1 MKSNHKRI
9 LGGAAVIAGL
19 AIVGGAFLLS
29 GDDDSSTDAPASQAE
44 TTTAEASASP
54 PDSGCTMQVESVV
67 YTLDPLVAQQFAALG
82 LNFDSIWP
90 GNQVAEG
97 TATAPRIHASRDVSC
112 DLSSGYIGMR
122 GGFRVSNGN
131 DAVEFRRFRVDLDS
145 GQMLAFFKS
154 TGQASFEAVELG
166 ADEAQFSERGSI
178 ISGVMPMVIDKGSAV
193 ALNATLG
200 TDLPSEALELGTVTV
215 TGTPTT
221 AQAE

>member
-1 MKSNHKRI
+1 MEINKRI
-9 LGGAAVIAGL
+9 IGSAAVIAGL
-19 AIVGGAFLLS
+19 AIVGGALLLS
-29 GDDDSSTDAPASQAE
+29 GDDDSSSDAAPASQAA
-44 TTTAEASASP
+44 TTTAEASASSADP
-54 PDSGCTMQVESVV
+54 GCTMQVESVV
-67 YTLDPLVAQQFAALG
+67 YTLDPLIAQQFAAIG
-82 LNFDSIWP
+82 LSFDSIRP

-122 GGFRVSNGN
+122 GGFRVSRGN

-166 ADEAQFSERGSI
+166 NDDAQFSERGAL

-200 TDLPSEALELGTVTV
+200 TELPSEALELGTVTV
-215 TGTPTT
+215 TGIP
-221 AQAE
+221 ASVEAE